1 MYERKLS
8 VVRVIIDKIRH
19 CRTTLNSGGDLALT
33 DTSLYA
39 IYRKNVFNN
48 NTLKYTALKKNGDH
62 LLGTF
67 LILSVRGR
75 KTNYAICYLCC
86 ECNANVYISC
96 NDKEKEKTM

>member
-48 NTLKYTALKKNGDH
+48 NTLKYTALKKWGSSV
-62 LLGTF
+62 LGTF
-67 LILSVRGR
+67 LILSVRG
-75 KTNYAICYLCC
+75 
-86 ECNANVYISC
+86 
-96 NDKEKEKTM
+96 